1 MMRVPAD
8 RLTSRICPNADQ
20 GRGLLFN
27 AERCHAYPTRRE
39 TMKLGTFDWP
49 SIREGGLR
57 ALLCGVFVASAY
69 LASTMAA
76 KTQVQTG
83 HFARECALKE
93 ITVITLIEDHGA
105 ADDLPADRL
114 YSAALMQQRARAA
127 CYEGRID
134 EALVLY
140 DSILALWPIASAK
153 R

>member
-1 MMRVPAD
+1 
-8 RLTSRICPNADQ
+8 
-20 GRGLLFN
+20 
-27 AERCHAYPTRRE
+27 
-39 TMKLGTFDWP
+39 MKLGTFDRP
-49 SIREGGLR
+49 SIREGGQR
-57 ALLCGVFVASAY
+57 ALLCGVFITSAY

-93 ITVITLIEDHGA
+93 IAVITLIEDRGA
-105 ADDLPADRL
+105 AEDLPADRL

-127 CYEGRID
+127 CYEGRIA

-140 DSILALWPIASAK
+140 DSILDLGPIASAK